1 MKRVKKLF
9 RFCALLA
16 LFSLLLGSS
25 VAKLRAETESPSALD
40 KIVLSIPSQQVV
52 GRPWT
57 GPVQLLLLDENL
69 DLVTTY
75 DLSADP
81 ITLTVSDG
89 SVSPAVISDPSLFS
103 GGIVDL
109 TALGLVYSGHTGPVT
124 ITASNSTIASTDIL
138 VFNGYDLS
146 KVIGLANDTVSTVY
160 PGVETSVVAIVGNDG
175 NLFAIEPPSLK
186 AYFISGGGS
195 VKINFVAG
203 SSGQVDTLVIS
214 LPTTGLT
221 PGTDTLM
228 LITEST
234 YHLGSDDLITGDT
247 IRVPVQILLS
257 AGLTIVPGSLKP
269 DSVYGGVPFDFALA
283 VVADGM
289 QTPFDSAV
297 TSISVLSDTDSVMA
311 VIFDG
316 VLQPDVIVSDT
327 LFYYNIL
334 AEINTV
340 PDIPVGRYALRTDY
354 RLQIGG
360 LSLRA
365 VEPSCDSLTIIAPA
379 ALTYLTS
386 TLVPGEIASGAETMF
401 QFEIQ
406 LDDPVPIYLSHNHS
420 SFDLSCSGFSVEAQ
434 LNVPGDSLIPGNN
447 LIRTESLYIP
457 EELLDS
463 TLLAH
468 VSIVYNH
475 AGVGNQLLVETNFD
489 DEIVVVQE
497 FPLIKIVET
506 YIDALN
512 TPKVNTGQE
521 FKIACRVANIS
532 TTDSNP
538 FELILA
544 TDGGSQFDPL
554 LQVDGI
560 AGGGDTLVYFDV
572 VASSDSNHAEVF
584 RVEVAPFSVNH
595 TLPDDNVAMAIVQR
609 PAELAVTLLL
619 VGVEQVNEGQVNEG
633 HVNVGEEFDIIVGLI
648 NNGDGDATQGRFRF
662 NTNGVYLGLP
672 GDSMITE
679 EVVPVGSI
687 RGVSFTAPDFD
698 TMFSIDVD
706 LVELPI
712 DINSGRTAL
721 IGDTTFQVN
730 LEVTSPDL
738 SLDVEL
744 AEVSSNLVVAGE
756 SKDLFLLRATN
767 PGISS
772 LSDIELESMTFRFK
786 GVDNEPARVRSLVE
800 VGSTGLFDGDQKVT
814 SSTAG
819 EDRLKLSFDNFVVV
833 AGQTSE
839 LSFRV
844 KSLAGINSEFTI
856 ALNVDDIVAR
866 YATGPLVGQTVAAT
880 TPGDGQLVVE
890 EVYTAVLGNL
900 ENSFA
905 VRTSPFDPI
914 AGPAEFR
921 YYLERS
927 QQIRFLVLT
936 LSGELVYE
944 RLFEADEMGGQAGEN
959 TLFWDG
965 RNDKGQVVL
974 NGVYMVVVRSEN
986 NREQATLKLA
996 VIK

>member
-1 MKRVKKLF
+1 MKLF

-16 LFSLLLGSS
+16 LFSLLLGSG
-25 VAKLRAETESPSALD
+25 VAELRAETESPSALD

-69 DLVTTY
+69 DLVTNY
-75 DLSADP
+75 DLSVDP

-124 ITASNSTIASTDIL
+124 IIASNSTVISSGIL

-160 PGVETSVVAIVGNDG
+160 PEVETSVVAIVGNDG
-175 NLFAIEPPSLK
+175 NLLAIEPPSLK
-186 AYFISGGGS
+186 AYFKSGGGS
-195 VKINFVAG
+195 VKINFAAG

-214 LPTTGLT
+214 LPTTGLA

-228 LITEST
+228 LVTEST

-247 IRVPVQILLS
+247 IRIPVQVLPS
-257 AGLTIVPGSLKP
+257 AGLTVVSGSLKP
-269 DSVYGGVPFDFALA
+269 DSVYGGVLFDFALA

-289 QTPFDSAV
+289 QIPFDSAV
-297 TSISVLSDTDSVMA
+297 TSVSVLSDTDSVLA

-316 VLQPDVIVSDT
+316 VLQPDMIVADT
-327 LFYYNIL
+327 LFYYNIP
-334 AEINTV
+334 AEISTV

-354 RLQIGG
+354 CLQIGG

-379 ALTYLTS
+379 VLTYLTS
-386 TLVPGEIASGAETMF
+386 TLVPDEIASGAETMF

-406 LDDPVPIYLSHNHS
+406 LDDPVPIYLSHNYS

-434 LNVPGDSLIPGNN
+434 LSVPGDSLIPGNN

-468 VSIVYNH
+468 VSIVYSH
-475 AGVGNQLLVETNFD
+475 AGVGNQLLIETNFD

-512 TPKVNTGQE
+512 TPKVNTSQA

-544 TDGGSQFDPL
+544 TDGNSQFDSL

-560 AGGGDTLVYFDV
+560 ASGGDTLVYFDV

-609 PAELAVTLLL
+609 PAELAVSHLL
-619 VGVEQVNEGQVNEG
+619 VGTDKG
-633 HVNVGEEFDIIVGLI
+633 HVNVGEEFDLIIGLV
-648 NNGDGDATQGRFRF
+648 NTGDGDATHGRFRF
-662 NTNGVYLGLP
+662 NTNGVCVYLGLP
-672 GDSMITE
+672 GDSMIIE
-679 EVVPVGSI
+679 EVIPVGSI
-687 RGVSFTAPDFD
+687 RGVSFIAPDFD

-706 LVELPI
+706 LIELPI
-712 DINSGRTAL
+712 DINSGQTAL
-721 IGDTTFQVN
+721 IGDTTFQFN

-738 SLDVEL
+738 SLNIEL

-786 GVDNEPARVRSLVE
+786 GGDNESARVWSLVE
-800 VGSTGLFDGDQKVT
+800 VGSTGLFYGDRKVT

-819 EDRLKLSFDNFVVV
+819 EDRLKLLFDNFMVV
-833 AGQTSE
+833 AGQTIE
-839 LSFRV
+839 LSFRI
-844 KSLAGINSEFTI
+844 KSLADINSEFTI
-856 ALNVDDIVAR
+856 VLNADDIVAR
-866 YATGPLVGQTVAAT
+866 YATGPLADQTVTAT
-880 TPGDGQLVVE
+880 APGDEQIVVE

-905 VRTSPFDPI
+905 VRTNPFDPI

-921 YYLERS
+921 YYLEQS

-974 NGVYMVVVRSEN
+974 NGVYVVVVSSEN
-986 NREQATLKLA
+986 NREQAILKLA
-996 VIK
+996 VLK